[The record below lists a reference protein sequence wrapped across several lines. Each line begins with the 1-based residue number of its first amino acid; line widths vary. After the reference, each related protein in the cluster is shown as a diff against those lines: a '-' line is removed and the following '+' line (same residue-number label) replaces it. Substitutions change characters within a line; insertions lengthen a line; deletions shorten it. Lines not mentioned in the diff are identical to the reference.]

1 MRTWIRAL
9 LAAMLVAGL
18 SLAFTFT
25 SSAADKEPPK
35 KEEKKGDGKDKDK
48 PAPAAEEKK
57 KDPKDMTSDEREA
70 AGLCIVDPTHKGAK
84 PVYHADYKDKT
95 YHFCSRDCQKAFA
108 ADPAK
113 YIKEAAA
120 AKK

>member
-9 LAAMLVAGL
+9 LAAMLVAGFG
-18 SLAFTFT
+18 LAFTFT

-35 KEEKKGDGKDKDK
+35 KDEKKGDGKDK
-48 PAPAAEEKK
+48 PAAGAEEKK

-70 AGLCIVDPTHKGAK
+70 AQLCIVDPTHKGAK

-113 YIKEAAA
+113 YIKEAPA